1 MSGSAPARLA
11 WLAIAAL
18 ALVMMLGNI
27 VSATGSGLGCPDWPL
42 CHGRFIPP
50 GGTEIWIEFRHRLA
64 VPLFSLLLVATA
76 FVTIR
81 RAPSLSLRRIAG
93 ALLGLL
99 GVQIVLGA
107 ITVKL
112 GLSAPVSTAHLLAA
126 LTILAGLLTIAAGP
140 PERVEARE
148 PKLARLAGAGLVA
161 LLIQLA
167 LGGYVRHTG
176 AGLACPDFPLCSGDV
191 LPGAGPPLVHWIH
204 RWLGVLLLG
213 FFLHVAVAS
222 RRTAMAGVGAALGV
236 VALAQ
241 VALGIATVLL
251 RLPVPLRA
259 AHAAGGYVLWALL
272 VWLAVRSG
280 VGARLLTGG
289 SGRVGAYAELSK
301 FGIVLLV
308 LVSAG
313 AGFMLAA
320 PLGPDFPWRAGL
332 AVLVGVMLLS
342 SGASALNQVQE
353 RRQDA
358 LMARTAARPLP
369 SGRLSLTQ
377 GVAFAVLALIA
388 GAAVLWLGISPTA
401 GILGLIAAAFYNG
414 LYTPWLKPTSPFAA
428 VPGALPGS
436 LPPVIGWVAG
446 GGAPWD
452 AGALI
457 LFGIL
462 FLWQMPHF
470 WALALR
476 YRADYAAGGFPMVSE
491 AVGVEGTARLILLY
505 AFGLTAL
512 SLAAP
517 TFGVGNL
524 VSFVVAAVLGWR
536 LIWLA
541 TKFAR
546 QPEDQ
551 RGWLSLFLFSNFYL
565 LLLFVVQVAERLVR
579 HLLA

>member
-1 MSGSAPARLA
+1 
-11 WLAIAAL
+11 
-18 ALVMMLGNI
+18 MMA
-27 VSATGSGLGCPDWPL
+27 S
-42 CHGRFIPP
+42 
-50 GGTEIWIEFRHRLA
+50 E
-64 VPLFSLLLVATA
+64 
-76 FVTIR
+76 
-81 RAPSLSLRRIAG
+81 AG
-93 ALLGLL
+93 A
-99 GVQIVLGA
+99 V
-107 ITVKL
+107 THKM
-112 GLSAPVSTAHLLAA
+112 
-126 LTILAGLLTIAAGP
+126 
-140 PERVEARE
+140 R
-148 PKLARLAGAGLVA
+148 
-161 LLIQLA
+161 
-167 LGGYVRHTG
+167 
-176 AGLACPDFPLCSGDV
+176 
-191 LPGAGPPLVHWIH
+191 
-204 RWLGVLLLG
+204 
-213 FFLHVAVAS
+213 
-222 RRTAMAGVGAALGV
+222 
-236 VALAQ
+236 
-241 VALGIATVLL
+241 
-251 RLPVPLRA
+251 
-259 AHAAGGYVLWALL
+259 
-272 VWLAVRSG
+272 
-280 VGARLLTGG
+280 
-289 SGRVGAYAELSK
+289 GRVGAYAELSK

-320 PLGPDFPWRAGL
+320 PLGADFPWRAGL

-358 LMARTAARPLP
+358 LMARTAGRPLP
-369 SGRLSLTQ
+369 SGRLSLVQ
-377 GVAFAVLALIA
+377 GVGFAVLALIT
-388 GAAVLWLGISPTA
+388 GAAVLWLGIGRTA
-401 GILGLIAAAFYNG
+401 GVLGLIAAAFYNG

-428 VPGALPGS
+428 VPGALPGA

-452 AGALI
+452 PGALI

-565 LLLFVVQVAERLVR
+565 LLLFVVQVGERLVR